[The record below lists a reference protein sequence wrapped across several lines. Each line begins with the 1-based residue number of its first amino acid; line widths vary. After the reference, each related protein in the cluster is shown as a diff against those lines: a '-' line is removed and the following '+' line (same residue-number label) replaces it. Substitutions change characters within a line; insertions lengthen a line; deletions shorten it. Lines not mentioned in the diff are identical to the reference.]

1 MIGLAG
7 EDRSNKEDSRSH
19 KAEGVDSLADKLN
32 SLENRIKSGPNNSDI
47 EVSRNKQIAR
57 IAELEADQH
66 RLTREIVDLEEAG
79 KNYKKDIE
87 AIEFARGKIQ
97 ENLSQLIEDHEQLK
111 SKSQELL
118 KRNAVIE
125 GENEVLRKEKTLLV
139 DNILSLQKNHQD
151 ELNSLRS
158 TLESL
163 SDKLYVVGLDS
174 ENKQTFS
181 DLEHRH
187 SSERK
192 AWTEKNRQLQEACE
206 QLQKDN
212 STIEDK
218 IEEQHQVISMYARME
233 ETLKTEQRRLKDL
246 ESEFDTLSDNYTSL
260 EAERDEAFSQIK
272 QLEREL
278 TNSKEDC
285 SRLKEDATSA
295 VRTREDLQRHKSD
308 IEKRLADSQ
317 REIEDLNSQIRNLE
331 GDKRSSDKTISQ

>member
-7 EDRSNKEDSRSH
+7 EDKSNKDDSRSH
-19 KAEGVDSLADKLN
+19 KPDGVDSLADKLN

-47 EVSRNKQIAR
+47 EFSRNKQIVR
-57 IAELEADQH
+57 IAELEAEQH
-66 RLTREIVDLEEAG
+66 KLTREIVDFEEAA
-79 KNYKKDIE
+79 KNYKRDIE
-87 AIEFARGKIQ
+87 AIEFSRNKIQ
-97 ENLSQLIEDHEQLK
+97 ENLDQLIEDHDQLK
-111 SKSQELL
+111 CKSQELL

-192 AWTEKNRQLQEACE
+192 AWTEKNRHLHEACE

-212 STIEDK
+212 SLLEDK

-233 ETLKTEQRRLKDL
+233 DTLKAEQRRLKDL
-246 ESEFDTLSDNYTSL
+246 EVEFDTLSDNYASL
-260 EAERDEAFSQIK
+260 EGERDDAFSQIK

-278 TNSKEDC
+278 NNSKEECNRLRDDLNSA
-285 SRLKEDATSA
+285 SRS
-295 VRTREDLQRHKSD
+295 REDLQRHKSD
-308 IEKRLADSQ
+308 IEKRLADTQ
-317 REIEDLNSQIRNLE
+317 REIEELSNQIRSLE
-331 GDKRSSDKTISQ
+331 SDKRNSDKTISQ